1 MQIVQT
7 EAEQKALRRGF
18 PGKKIFFD
26 NLTWEHVGKKKEPRH
41 DRSEGKERNILNY
54 GGEKQLLSLEMTK
67 MYIREI

>member
-26 NLTWEHVGKKKEPRH
+26 NLTWEHAGKKKNRH
-41 DRSEGKERNILNY
+41 DRSEGKDRNILKY

-67 MYIREI
+67 MYIKEI

>member
-26 NLTWEHVGKKKEPRH
+26 NLTWEHAGKKKTDMIDLR
-41 DRSEGKERNILNY
+41 ERIGIY
-54 GGEKQLLSLEMTK
+54 
-67 MYIREI
+67 